1 MQLSD
6 MILGLQQTSLKLRQ
20 NRSDEGRA
28 FKRCKTGFIFL
39 DETRPVITIQPGFA
53 AHSIA
58 VFSAQ
63 RASVELNSMQQF
75 LHLRER
81 VCVCEIDRE
90 IERKEERERGRKIV
104 GEKGACALVMLRIQA

>member
-58 VFSAQ
+58 VFFRSK
-63 RASVELNSMQQF
+63 SVRGIEF
-75 LHLRER
+75 HATIFTFEREGVCVRER
-81 VCVCEIDRE
+81 QRDRE
-90 IERKEERERGRKIV
+90 KGRKR
-104 GEKGACALVMLRIQA
+104 KR